1 MGFALGVALLA
12 GCGSEPEVPPAKPAV
27 QPPPVEDPLLVG
39 RALLRQKRY
48 ADALAV
54 YEKARKRHP
63 QSGEVLA
70 TLGRIHLA
78 LGQPEE
84 ATQFY
89 EMAVALEATSPNGS
103 SPWAMCI

>member
-1 MGFALGVALLA
+1 MIKWVSFALGVALVA
-12 GCGSEPEVPPAKPAV
+12 GCETEPEVPPVQPVV
-27 QPPPVEDPLLVG
+27 QPPPVEDPLLIG

-48 ADALAV
+48 ADALEV
-54 YEKARKRHP
+54 YGEARKRHP

-84 ATQFY
+84 AVQF
-89 EMAVALEATSPNGS
+89 LRNGRGPRIRS
-103 SPWAMCI
+103 T